1 MTNHMTKAMY
11 MERFAHLREEAL
23 EKIRQ
28 VKEKGVKVAGTY
40 CTYAPQEIMLAA
52 GIFSVSLCGTKQEPI
67 AAAEKVLPPALCPLI
82 KSSYGFAAT
91 DTCPFFYFADFL
103 VAETTCDGKKKMYE
117 LLAQYKPLHLLQ
129 LPQEQNSPEA
139 KAFWLAE
146 VQKLKQYL
154 EQQFSVRITEE
165 KLRQAISLLNR
176 ERKALKRVFDLNQRV
191 PAPLSGM
198 EMLTVA
204 HNRGFYPDKEE
215 LIGLLEGLADVVSA
229 EAVKEKE
236 GPRLLLTGVPVG
248 LGSEKVIR
256 LAEELGAVVV
266 CQENC
271 TSYKPVDVL
280 VDEEKSPLAAIAD
293 KYLSIGCSCM
303 SPNPNRYEL
312 TGRLIREFHVDG
324 VLDLTWT
331 GCHTYAVE
339 AYSMK
344 EFVMKSCGVSY
355 LALETD
361 YSGTDTEQL
370 RIRLEAFLEIIER

>member
-1 MTNHMTKAMY
+1 MTNHTKAVY

-28 VKEKGVKVAGTY
+28 AKENGVKVAGTY
-40 CTYAPQEIMLAA
+40 CTYAPQEIMMAA
-52 GIFSVSLCGTKQEPI
+52 GIFTVSLCGTKQEPVT
-67 AAAEKVLPPALCPLI
+67 AAEKVLPPALCPLI

-129 LPQEQNSPEA
+129 LPQEQASLEA
-139 KAFWLAE
+139 KEFWLAE
-146 VQKLKQYL
+146 VGKLKLYLEEKFSVNITGQKLR
-154 EQQFSVRITEE
+154 E
-165 KLRQAISLLNR
+165 AIVLLNR
-176 ERKALKRVFDLNQRV
+176 ERTALKRVFDLNQQV
-191 PAPLSGM
+191 PAPFSGM
-198 EMLTVA
+198 EMLTIA

-215 LIGLLEGLADVVSA
+215 LIGLLEGIACAAASEPVR
-229 EAVKEKE
+229 EKE

-280 VDEEKSPLAAIAD
+280 VDEEKDPLAAIAD

-312 TGRLIREFHVDG
+312 IGRLSREFHVDG
-324 VLDLTWT
+324 VIDLAWT

-344 EFVMKSCGVSY
+344 EFVTKSCGVPY

-361 YSGTDTEQL
+361 YSATDTEQL
-370 RIRLEAFLEIIER
+370 RIRLEAFLEIIDR

>member
-52 GIFSVSLCGTKQEPI
+52 GIFLVSLCGTKQEPI

-248 LGSEKVIR
+248 LGSER
-256 LAEELGAVVV
+256 
-266 CQENC
+266 
-271 TSYKPVDVL
+271 
-280 VDEEKSPLAAIAD
+280 
-293 KYLSIGCSCM
+293 
-303 SPNPNRYEL
+303 
-312 TGRLIREFHVDG
+312 
-324 VLDLTWT
+324 
-331 GCHTYAVE
+331 
-339 AYSMK
+339 
-344 EFVMKSCGVSY
+344 
-355 LALETD
+355 
-361 YSGTDTEQL
+361 
-370 RIRLEAFLEIIER
+370 